1 MRCRI
6 EMIKCQLCELVVP
19 IQLKNLFEIT
29 KPEEPSLEEN
39 IRTGLNEAQAS
50 EQLDYQIEMNIL
62 ASKMIAKTNGS
73 VDEEMIYLQK
83 ALDLQQSQT
92 SVWACTNHE
101 IFVALRVHDFTII
114 KCYQSSTVPDDITRV
129 LRWLLENLLQLRNK
143 MLQNLPFFYQRCA
156 WFTVQDRSQV
166 TATWQPDNEKLW
178 HSLVQIQLRIALNLV
193 LLAYKS
199 ELTQK
204 DLSLSSLD
212 EIGWDTTIGS
222 DVKSLLQQALI
233 AVNTIKSLARF
244 IKLNNPYV
252 GCEVELLRGH
262 ILMCMFLL
270 NRDCWH
276 EAWCAYSRAACIA
289 AYVTGDTAMQHNA
302 HLASAHLLHMV
313 SLRADASGPAD
324 LSIPNNLIQQHIC
337 ELQEAVFQF
346 TDVSKRR
353 LSNADRKDNQS
364 KPIRTNT
371 EQNKVKSPPNFRQLF
386 LQFGKVHQFDL
397 VAPLCLGAKITV
409 YKTPLAQEM
418 RNLNVSHPTEL
429 TCDPR
434 ENTNRVCQHYLSI
447 FTHPEPDVAVNAMV
461 TDERNRL
468 TSQVCADIFAQ
479 YELILRKACLNIDYT
494 RLLEHLGQKGTV
506 LADPGGNYIEDFA
519 PIISPVPSYSL
530 DVLYWSQRLES
541 LHEKALSWDLS
552 QFSRLLSG
560 LNVYELPLPT
570 NVLGELYGTEENL
583 ANPSAST
590 GRQSRT
596 FARNSAGFPEVYG
609 YQPIL
614 GQIADKQTKRPRVEQ
629 SKPIEKGSLLLQ
641 LIDDLLL
648 GCTLATQRAH
658 ILITFKEL
666 RPKAS
671 PFFTSTLL
679 VFPSRT
685 DLFALI
691 NHFNGLYACIQS
703 QAAEDSEPAG
713 DLYLRGEQR
722 TKVTSKR
729 TEKISS
735 NMISGALDSTNE
747 NELIAWLDDLR
758 GVFRAASTIEF
769 RPVASAS
776 SVCYQKVPLELTDE
790 KDFSLD
796 PSLSTLAQFANLI
809 ARNHFGG
816 SCPKGNFYDWCL
828 KLMRPDA
835 LATPVT
841 AALTT
846 TTTTTTPTT
855 TTSMKRRQID

>member
-1 MRCRI
+1 LI
-6 EMIKCQLCELVVP
+6 TAQFLSVNP
-19 IQLKNLFEIT
+19 FSDLFEIT

-143 MLQNLPFFYQRCA
+143 MLQNRCA

-409 YKTPLAQEM
+409 YKK
-418 RNLNVSHPTEL
+418 
-429 TCDPR
+429 
-434 ENTNRVCQHYLSI
+434 
-447 FTHPEPDVAVNAMV
+447 PDVAVNAMV

-790 KDFSLD
+790 KVSDVLHFAQCFPKPLD
-796 PSLSTLAQFANLI
+796 CRIN
-809 ARNHFGG
+809 
-816 SCPKGNFYDWCL
+816 
-828 KLMRPDA
+828 
-835 LATPVT
+835 
-841 AALTT
+841 
-846 TTTTTTPTT
+846 
-855 TTSMKRRQID
+855 